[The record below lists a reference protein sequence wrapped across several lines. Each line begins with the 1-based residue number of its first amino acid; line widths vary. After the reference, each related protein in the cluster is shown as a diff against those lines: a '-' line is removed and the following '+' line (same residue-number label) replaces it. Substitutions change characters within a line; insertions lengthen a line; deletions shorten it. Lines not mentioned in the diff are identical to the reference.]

1 MPDALNLSSL
11 VRLSVTDPEKGASA
25 VIALNPPVAARWMLL
40 ALVVALGTVMAYLL
54 PLMSGAEEGLPTPI
68 TAAMLQG
75 AMNMAAVALVSGVGR
90 MFGGHGTF
98 EDALLLV
105 GWLQVI
111 MLGLQALQLVVLMIV
126 PPFASLVMVASVAL
140 FFWLLSGFI
149 CALHGFK
156 SRLSVLLATLGT
168 LFIAAFVFSLILIT
182 LGFEMPGMQ
191 DV

>member
-11 VRLSVTDPEKGASA
+11 VRLSVSDPEKGAAA
-25 VIALNPPVAARWMLL
+25 VIGLDPPIAARWMLL
-40 ALVVALGTVMAYLL
+40 ALVVALGTIMAYML
-54 PLMSGAEEGLPTPI
+54 PLLSGAGETLPTPI
-68 TAAMLQG
+68 TAAVLQG
-75 AMNMAAVALVSGVGR
+75 AMNLAAVVLVSGVGR
-90 MFGGHGTF
+90 MFGGQGTF

-111 MLGLQALQLVVLMIV
+111 MLGLQAMQLVVLV
-126 PPFASLVMVASVAL
+126 VLPPLASLVMVVSIAL

-168 LFIAAFVFSLILIT
+168 LFVAAFIFSFILLM
-182 LGFEMPGMQ
+182 LGFEMPGMG

>member
-11 VRLSVTDPEKGASA
+11 VRLSVTDPEKGAVA
-25 VIALNPPVAARWMLL
+25 MIGLDPPLAARWMLL
-40 ALVVALGTVMAYLL
+40 ALVVALGTIMAYML
-54 PLMSGAEEGLPTPI
+54 PLLSGADEALPTPI
-68 TAAMLQG
+68 TAAALQG
-75 AMNMAAVALVSGVGR
+75 AMNLAAVVLVSGVGR
-90 MFGGHGTF
+90 MFGGQGTF

-111 MLGLQALQLVVLMIV
+111 MLGLQAVQLVVLVIL
-126 PPFASLVMVASVAL
+126 PPLASIVMVASIAL

-168 LFIAAFVFSLILIT
+168 LFVAAFIFSFILLM
-182 LGFEMPGMQ
+182 LGFEMPGMG